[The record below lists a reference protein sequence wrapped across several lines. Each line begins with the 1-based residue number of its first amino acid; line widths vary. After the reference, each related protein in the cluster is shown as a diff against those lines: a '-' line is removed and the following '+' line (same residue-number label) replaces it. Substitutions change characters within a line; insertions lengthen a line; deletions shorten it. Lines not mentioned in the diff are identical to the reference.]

1 MNPQVLIVGAGPT
14 GLVLACDLARRGIT
28 SRIVDKAAAYFLGS
42 RGDGLQP
49 RTLEVFHDLGVL
61 DAILAA
67 GDTAPVVRV
76 FNGAEVVAEARMA
89 EPTEPTPDVPY
100 PNLWF
105 VPQFRTEEILR
116 ARLAELGGRVELAT
130 ELVDFTQDD
139 DGVTATLRHDGVDEV
154 VRVDYLVGADGGRS
168 TVRKRA
174 GIDFVGETDE
184 TITAMLADVRVD
196 GLDPAHGYA
205 WVNGGIALSP
215 LAGTDLFNL
224 AGAPPADGSSVTLE
238 LLQGM
243 VDEASGSTDIRI
255 REIVWATVWRANVR
269 VAARFQEGRVLLVGD
284 AAHVCPPTGGQ
295 GLNTGVQDA
304 YNLGWKLAGPR
315 ELVDTYSVER
325 LPIAHGVLELAAR
338 TLRRHTDGDE
348 DAHQRG
354 AEFHQLAL
362 NYRGGPLSRDERAT
376 PWPLR
381 AGDRAPDAPCQENG
395 AAVRLFDLFQGP
407 GWTRLEFRDG
417 LVIVGDRVLA
427 DAGGHARAAYGEE
440 GFVLVRPDGYIG
452 LVADHRDA
460 VGEYLESIA
469 AGAGVGRG

>member
-1 MNPQVLIVGAGPT
+1 MNPQVLIVGAGPA
-14 GLVLACDLARRGIT
+14 GLVLACDLARRGVAA
-28 SRIVDKAAAYFLGS
+28 RIVDKASSAFLGS

-61 DAILAA
+61 DAILEV
-67 GDTAPVVRV
+67 GGTAPLMRV
-76 FNGAEVVAEARMA
+76 YNGTEVVAEMRMA

-116 ARLAELGGRVELAT
+116 ARLAELGGHVELAT
-130 ELVDFTQDD
+130 ELVGFTQDA
-139 DGVTATLRHDGVDEV
+139 DGVTATLRHGGVDEV
-154 VRVDYLVGADGGRS
+154 VRVDYLVGADGGKS
-168 TVRKRA
+168 TVRKQA
-174 GIDFVGETDE
+174 GIEFVGDTDE

-205 WVNGGIALSP
+205 WVNGGIALAP
-215 LAGTDLFNL
+215 IAGTDLFNIT
-224 AGAPPADGSSVTLE
+224 GQPPADGSPVTPE
-238 LLQGM
+238 LLQAL
-243 VDEASGSTDIRI
+243 VDDSSGRTDIRI
-255 REIVWATVWRANVR
+255 REVVWATVWRANVR

-304 YNLGWKLAGPR
+304 YNLGWKLAGSR
-315 ELVDTYSVER
+315 SLVDTYAVER
-325 LPIAHGVLELAAR
+325 EPIARGVLELAAR
-338 TLRRHTDGDE
+338 ALRRHVDGDE

-362 NYRGGPLSRDERAT
+362 NYRGGPLSRDDRAA
-376 PWPLR
+376 PGPVR

-395 AAVRLFDLFQGP
+395 EPVRLFDVFRGP
-407 GWTRLEFRDG
+407 GWTLLEFRDG
-417 LVIVGDRVLA
+417 EVIAGDRTLLDV
-427 DAGGHARAAYGEE
+427 DGHARAAYGAE

-452 LVADHRDA
+452 LTTDDRDA
-460 VGEYLESIA
+460 VGEYLDAGTA
-469 AGAGVGRG
+469 AVRR